1 MSRKIYLHLIENGI
15 IDIRKQ
21 EQQPPNRD
29 ILSEYWEKYLKKKFN
44 KK

>member
-15 IDIRKQ
+15 IDIRKE
-21 EQQPPNRD
+21 EQQAPSRE
-29 ILSEYWEKYLKKKFN
+29 ILSEYWVKALKKKFN

>member
-15 IDIRKQ
+15 IDIRKE
-21 EQQPPNRD
+21 EQLPPTKD
-29 ILSEYWEKYLKKKFN
+29 ILSEYWVKALKKKFN